1 MIGTTFFYH
10 FTRFP
15 QGNAAKHFCVS
26 SDNHFSTVITFGT
39 LLLSFFPKQ
48 GSICLPFLLS

>member
-1 MIGTTFFYH
+1 MIGTIFYH

-15 QGNAAKHFCVS
+15 QGNAAKHFFVS
-26 SDNHFSTVITFGT
+26 SDNGFSTAITFVT

-48 GSICLPFLLS
+48 GSVCLPFLLS